1 MSRHF
6 FRQRGLSL
14 VELMV
19 ALTIG
24 LIVLAAVSTVFVNSR
39 AHYTTQESLARLQE
53 NGRFAMHFLARDLR
67 MAGYYGCA
75 GDLESVNSTLAS
87 SASYDFSKP
96 IEAIANDILYPSQTA
111 LPFPQGGTAVT
122 AAAPSCP
129 DYVGG
134 RCADT
139 GGFVVRRADADTAV
153 NLAKT
158 MPNSSAAAFVEPG
171 HGLSEGEIVML
182 SDCAGADI
190 FQITSIGTDSSSGK
204 VTLVHN
210 SGSTSYPPG
219 NTTQK
224 LERIYEEGK
233 AQIMRFVNRVYY
245 IGTGQSGHPA
255 LFVMN
260 VDGAGGAQELVEGID
275 NLELLFGVD
284 TQGDGTPRAYRT
296 ADELG
301 TDPDK
306 WATVVSARVTLTV
319 RPIIDPG
326 SNPGVNP
333 NEVKERPFTSTVLMR
348 NLQ

>member
-1 MSRHF
+1 
-6 FRQRGLSL
+6 
-14 VELMV
+14 
-19 ALTIG
+19 
-24 LIVLAAVSTVFVNSR
+24 
-39 AHYTTQESLARLQE
+39 
-53 NGRFAMHFLARDLR
+53 
-67 MAGYYGCA
+67 
-75 GDLESVNSTLAS
+75 
-87 SASYDFSKP
+87 
-96 IEAIANDILYPSQTA
+96 
-111 LPFPQGGTAVT
+111 
-122 AAAPSCP
+122 
-129 DYVGG
+129 
-134 RCADT
+134 
-139 GGFVVRRADADTAV
+139 
-153 NLAKT
+153 
-158 MPNSSAAAFVEPG
+158 
-171 HGLSEGEIVML
+171 
-182 SDCAGADI
+182 
-190 FQITSIGTDSSSGK
+190 
-204 VTLVHN
+204 
-210 SGSTSYPPG
+210 
-219 NTTQK
+219 
-224 LERIYEEGK
+224 
-233 AQIMRFVNRVYY
+233 